1 MLGMLFT
8 EGIERLEQYLVMPLI
23 LATVVGL
30 ELGKLWLMLDI
41 SRTNIVLQLLVG
53 VRLQL
58 LVVGL

>member
-41 SRTNIVLQLLVG
+41 S
-53 VRLQL
+53 
-58 LVVGL
+58 